1 MRRFRRYRKTWR
13 RACRFDNRR
22 RGDYWIAPS
31 QLAKVQFRLKI
42 VKELCKIFPIKRVG
56 VEDIAY
62 NHYAK
67 RKGKYF
73 STAEIGKA
81 MLYKELESIAELVI
95 FKG

>member
-13 RACRFDNRR
+13 RPCRFDNRR

-56 VEDIAY
+56 IEDIAY